1 MKRFLAVALA
11 VALASG
17 AFAQLSGTYTF
28 GGSTTVAPIAYA
40 AIEQFQKDNPGL
52 KISYEATGSGAGLKA
67 LLAGEISLSGSSA
80 EWSASDL
87 QDAKATVI
95 ALDGMSVVVNKNV
108 KLSNIAIANLAKVY
122 HGDITNW
129 KDLGGQDMKIVV
141 VNRDEASGTYA
152 SFWELVCQASFGKKV
167 AYTKDAIV
175 TKENGEVAAK
185 VASTPGSIGYVGMA
199 FADQVEKAGGRRLLV
214 NGVKDTVPNVVSK
227 KSPWLARSS
236 SSRRAT
242 RRRARS
248 RRPSSISSF
257 PIKVRPSSSP
267 PISFLSRRCKTAAG
281 RREGAE

>member
-1 MKRFLAVALA
+1 MKRLLAVALA

-80 EWSASDL
+80 EWSAADL

-167 AYTKDAIV
+167 GYTKDAIV

-214 NGVKDTVPNVVSK
+214 NGVKDTVPNVISK
-227 KSPWLARSS
+227 KYPLARSLFILTKGDPAEGSVEKAFLDFVLSPKGQAIVKS
-236 SSRRAT
+236 SDFI
-242 RRRARS
+242 
-248 RRPSSISSF
+248 PV
-257 PIKVRPSSSP
+257 PKN
-267 PISFLSRRCKTAAG
+267 
-281 RREGAE
+281 

>member
-1 MKRFLAVALA
+1 MKRLFSIALA
-11 VALASG
+11 AAIATG

-108 KLSNIAIANLAKVY
+108 KLSNVTIANLAKVY

-214 NGVKDTVPNVVSK
+214 NGVKDTVPNVISK
-227 KSPWLARSS
+227 KYPLARSLFILTKGDPAQGS
-236 SSRRAT
+236 VEK
-242 RRRARS
+242 
-248 RRPSSISSF
+248 SF
-257 PIKVRPSSSP
+257 IDF
-267 PISFLSRRCKTAAG
+267 ILSDKGQAIVKSTDFIPLPKM
-281 RREGAE
+281 